1 MNRAPSATTIAR
13 RMSIR
18 RDDLSKSETVTV
30 VAIEG
35 AVLLLVEAGEA
46 IADFQAMIRK
56 KSLADLDN
64 SWRETKWG

>member
-1 MNRAPSATTIAR
+1 
-13 RMSIR
+13 MSIR